1 MQDTQNLRLLFIVFS
16 KQNLENHEESSNNN
30 RIMLS
35 NVILG
40 NIPGFALM
48 IFLYFNV
55 QIIKSKTK
63 FKKRHQ
69 INIVSFN
76 HNFFFYIIFVIAHV
90 ILTLIRI
97 NVLKIARSEEVE
109 TILICSYIVNIFISW
124 FIRPVMIIS
133 ILKKNIPD
141 FFDDF
146 EIPIREKGFTIRVEN
161 IHPRQQKFLS
171 YKPFCQD
178 ARWGSESKFQ
188 IDQAFDVNQEKRS
201 YRDGK
206 SNVVP
211 DVYF

>member
-16 KQNLENHEESSNNN
+16 KQNLENHGESSNNN

-69 INIVSFN
+69 INIVTFK

-109 TILICSYIVNIFISW
+109 TILICSYTLLIFS
-124 FIRPVMIIS
+124 FP
-133 ILKKNIPD
+133 
-141 FFDDF
+141 
-146 EIPIREKGFTIRVEN
+146 
-161 IHPRQQKFLS
+161 
-171 YKPFCQD
+171 
-178 ARWGSESKFQ
+178 GS
-188 IDQAFDVNQEKRS
+188 
-201 YRDGK
+201 
-206 SNVVP
+206 
-211 DVYF
+211 

>member
-1 MQDTQNLRLLFIVFS
+1 MG
-16 KQNLENHEESSNNN
+16 
-30 RIMLS
+30 

-63 FKKRHQ
+63 FKKQHQ
-69 INIVSFN
+69 INIVTFN

-133 ILKKNIPD
+133 ILRKNIPD

-146 EIPIREKGFTIRVEN
+146 EIPIREKGFTTRVEN
-161 IHPRQQKFLS
+161 IYPRQQKFLS
-171 YKPFCQD
+171 Y
-178 ARWGSESKFQ
+178 
-188 IDQAFDVNQEKRS
+188 
-201 YRDGK
+201 
-206 SNVVP
+206 
-211 DVYF
+211 